1 MGVNEIVTF
10 ERVVKSYGRKRALN
24 GITLS
29 FPKGKVIGL
38 LGENG
43 AGKSTMFKMMANL
56 IQPTSGEVRV
66 LGQTPSWQLNERIAY
81 LADRARW
88 YKHHSVEEA
97 IRYGARVFSRFDLE
111 KAKQIAAFMKL
122 EPTQR
127 VGDMSK
133 GQEARLQLLLALARE
148 VELILLDEPFSGIDL
163 LSREKIVEL
172 MIDTLTEG
180 EKTFII
186 STHDIHE
193 VEGLFEHVVF
203 LKGGNVVSQTDVEVL
218 RQKGLSIQDEYR
230 RVMR

>member
-1 MGVNEIVTF
+1 MGVNDIVTF
-10 ERVVKSYGRKRALN
+10 QQVVKSYRGKRALD

-43 AGKSTMFKMMANL
+43 AGKSTMFKMMVNL

-66 LGQTPSWQLNERIAY
+66 LGRKPSWQLNERIAY
-81 LADRARW
+81 LSDRAHW
-88 YKHHSVEEA
+88 YQHHSVEEA
-97 IRYGARVFSRFDLE
+97 IYFGARVFPHFSPE
-111 KAKQIAAFMKL
+111 KAKQFAAFMKL
-122 EPTQR
+122 EPTQK

-133 GQEARLQLLLALARE
+133 GQESRLQLLLALARE
-148 VELILLDEPFSGIDL
+148 VDLILLDEPFSGIDL

-172 MIDTLTEG
+172 MIDTLAEG
-180 EKTFII
+180 EKTIII

-203 LKGGNVVSQTDVEVL
+203 LKNGNVVSQTDVEVL
-218 RQKGLSIQDEYR
+218 RQKGLLIQDEYR
-230 RVMR
+230 RVMG

>member
-1 MGVNEIVTF
+1 MGVNDIVTF
-10 ERVVKSYGRKRALN
+10 HQVVKSYGGKKALD

-29 FPKGKVIGL
+29 FPRGKVIGL

-43 AGKSTMFKMMANL
+43 AGKSTMFKMMVNL

-66 LGQTPSWQLNERIAY
+66 LGQKPSWRLNERIAY
-81 LADRARW
+81 LSDRAHW
-88 YKHHSVEEA
+88 YRHHSVEEA
-97 IRYGARVFSRFDLE
+97 IRYGARVFPHFNLE
-111 KAKQIAAFMKL
+111 KAKQFAAFMKL
-122 EPTQR
+122 EPTQI

-133 GQEARLQLLLALARE
+133 GLEARLQLLLSLARE
-148 VELILLDEPFSGIDL
+148 VDLILLDEPFSGIDL

-180 EKTFII
+180 EKTIII

-203 LKGGNVVSQTDVEVL
+203 LKNGDVVSQTDVEVL

-230 RVMR
+230 RVMG

>member
-1 MGVNEIVTF
+1 MGVNDIVTF
-10 ERVVKSYGRKRALN
+10 QQVVKSYGRKRALD

-43 AGKSTMFKMMANL
+43 AGKSTMFKMMVNL

-66 LGQTPSWQLNERIAY
+66 LGQKPSWRLNEHIAY
-81 LADRARW
+81 LSDRARW

-97 IRYGARVFSRFDLE
+97 IQYGAQVFPRFDLE
-111 KAKQIAAFMKL
+111 KAKQMAEFMKL
-122 EPTQR
+122 EPTQH
-127 VGDMSK
+127 VSDMSK
-133 GQEARLQLLLALARE
+133 GQEARLQLLLSLARD
-148 VELILLDEPFSGIDL
+148 VDLILLDEPFSGIDL

-172 MIDTLTEG
+172 MIDTMTEG
-180 EKTFII
+180 EKTIII

-203 LKGGNVVSQTDVEVL
+203 LKGGTVVSQTDVEAL

-230 RVMR
+230 RVMG